1 MTNFRYS
8 ARFSILAKLNYDCH
22 DLGATGGGGGGVLPP
37 SGIRGSF
44 PVVVPV
50 LPSGLECTLTTALLT
65 SVNMQKSFLL
75 PQVVNVNDVNRIVS
89 VTDLLK
95 GGKRILNPLSLFM
108 NLDVSNS
115 LNNAPNMPICNV
127 KNSDNMLIISDL
139 TEFELSPGVYDFAT
153 YVYPID
159 GDIYVENRKV
169 TQYLFY
175 YEKN

>member
-8 ARFSILAKLNYDCH
+8 ARFSILAKLNYECH
-22 DLGATGGGGGGVLPP
+22 DLGVTGGGGGGALPP

-50 LPSGLECTLTTALLT
+50 LPSGTECVLKTSVIT

-75 PQVVNVNDVNRIVS
+75 PQVVNVNEVNRIVS

-95 GGKRILNPLSLFM
+95 DGKRILNPLSLFM
-108 NLDVSNS
+108 NLDVYNS
-115 LNNAPNMPICNV
+115 QNNAPNMPICNV

-139 TEFELSPGVYDFAT
+139 TEFEISPGVYDFET
-153 YVYPID
+153 YVYPVA
-159 GDIYVENRKV
+159 GDTYIENRKV